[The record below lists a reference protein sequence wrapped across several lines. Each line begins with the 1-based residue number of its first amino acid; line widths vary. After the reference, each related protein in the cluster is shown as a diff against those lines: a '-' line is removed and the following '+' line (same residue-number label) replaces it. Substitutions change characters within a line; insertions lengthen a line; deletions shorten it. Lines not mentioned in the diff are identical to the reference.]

1 MLKVKVDRE
10 TMVKAIDWHA
20 QDGHGLTPV
29 VDDDAD
35 VRDWALWLLAD
46 VTGYQSEELDAVT
59 VTVADDTVTIGAP
72 AGKLGDD
79 VIDAVRR
86 HILP

>member
-1 MLKVKVDRE
+1 
-10 TMVKAIDWHA
+10 MVKAVDWHA
-20 QDGHGLTPV
+20 NEGHGLTPV

-35 VRDWALWLLAD
+35 VKDWALWLLAD

-59 VTVADDTVTIGAP
+59 VTVADDAITIGAP

-79 VIDAVRR
+79 VLAAVWR
-86 HILP
+86 HILL